1 MVARDRDTD
10 TGTHIDIDIDEP
22 LVRRLLREQH
32 PDLAELPLR
41 PVAGGWD
48 HRLWRL
54 GEELAVRLPRTRW
67 APSVVRNE
75 RRWLPVLAPELPLP
89 VPTPVRAG
97 EPSANFPRPW
107 NIVTW
112 VPGEPGDRVPVSRGG
127 HAADR
132 LAGFLGALHVNAP
145 ADAPANPHRGV
156 ALGSRADEFDRLL
169 DAVADRIDVDG
180 VRAVWREAVAAREWT
195 APPVWLHGDLHP
207 ANVVVSEGTLAGVID
222 FSDVCAGDP
231 ATDLAAAWLLLP
243 AGAASR
249 FFATYAEADPATVER
264 ARGWAVLRGLS
275 LVDIGRA
282 GERGLPGGQPTWG
295 PAGRAALE
303 RALSWS

>member
-1 MVARDRDTD
+1 MGDSDTD
-10 TGTHIDIDIDEP
+10 TDTDTDTDIDEP

-32 PDLAELPLR
+32 PDLAGLPLR

-54 GEELAVRLPRTRW
+54 GEELAVRLPRNRR
-67 APSVVRNE
+67 AGSVVRNE
-75 RRWLPVLAPELPLP
+75 RRWLPVLAPQLPLP

-97 EPSANFPRPW
+97 EPSAAFPRPW

-112 VPGEPGDRVPVSRGG
+112 VPGEPGDRVPAGRGG

-132 LAGFLGALHVNAP
+132 LADFLGALHVKAP
-145 ADAPANPHRGV
+145 ADAPANPHRG
-156 ALGSRADEFDRLL
+156 ALASRADEFERHL
-169 DAVADRIDVDG
+169 DAVADRVDVDG
-180 VRAVWREAVAAREWT
+180 VRAVWEEAVAAPEWT

-207 ANVVVSEGTLAGVID
+207 ANVVVAAGTLAGVID
-222 FSDVCAGDP
+222 FGDVCAGDP

-243 AGAASR
+243 AGAAWR
-249 FFATYAEADPATVER
+249 FFATYAEADPATVGR

-282 GERGLPGGQPTWG
+282 GEQGLPGGRPTWG
-295 PAGRAALE
+295 PAGRAALQ
-303 RALSWS
+303 RVLAWS